1 MYRSNFIRCVVLSV
15 LASCAGC
22 SSLGLSFWPSQL
34 PLLTKS
40 KQFAAASPLAP
51 GLKHELAKQPIDE
64 YFVEPGDRI
73 LVEPIK
79 LDSQFQSA
87 GDQVVMVDGS
97 IDLGKFGRLRVAGL
111 TVEDIEHAVVQRIA
125 QVSDTQEQ
133 INVQLL
139 ETNGSHIYVLGAVG
153 SPGTYPLSG
162 NETVLDAI
170 LLAGGL
176 TSSASACNIIF
187 VRPTDDC
194 QCRVVQRICYRQITQ
209 LGDVTTNFQLQ
220 PGDRIVVGE
229 RTFHQELAFWK
240 QADACPCCDRSNCV
254 EKCPTTVNYHNR
266 FLSWLPPFQSPADS
280 TAADSQ
286 PDTDS
291 LTDAASS
298 QEPAITPPIPSSP
311 PSKASPSDSRFFLPE
326 QQKAPSVSPAQG
338 LQLP

>member
-1 MYRSNFIRCVVLSV
+1 M
-15 LASCAGC
+15 
-22 SSLGLSFWPSQL
+22 
-34 PLLTKS
+34 
-40 KQFAAASPLAP
+40 
-51 GLKHELAKQPIDE
+51 AKQPVDD
-64 YFVEPGDRI
+64 YFIEPGDRI

-79 LDSQFQSA
+79 LDSEFQSA

-111 TVEDIEHAVVQRIA
+111 TVEDIEQAVMQRIEA
-125 QVSDTQEQ
+125 VSNTKEQ

-153 SPGTYPLSG
+153 SPGTYPLTG

-176 TSSASACNIIF
+176 TSSASACDIIF
-187 VRPTDDC
+187 VRPTDEC

-240 QADACPCCDRSNCV
+240 QAEPCPCCDRSNCV
-254 EKCPTTVNYHNR
+254 EKCPEAVSYRNR
-266 FLSWLPPFQSPADS
+266 FLSWLPPPPTPLGQTGQTKADADLPSETRAVEPGATSPLPSVPS
-280 TAADSQ
+280 TTS
-286 PDTDS
+286 
-291 LTDAASS
+291 
-298 QEPAITPPIPSSP
+298 
-311 PSKASPSDSRFFLPE
+311 SPSDANFFLPE
-326 QQKAPSVSPAQG
+326 HATTPPVSRAEG
-338 LQLP
+338 LELP